1 MKLSNRKL
9 GDTGHRAKFSDII
22 CQIAE
27 EKGDLAAE
35 IRGKM
40 EYDLGEAL
48 LEWYRSH
55 QRVLPWRGRSDAYAI
70 WVAEV
75 MLQQTRVETVI
86 PYFERWMR
94 RFPNVAVLAQA
105 SEEEVLRLWEGLGYY
120 QRALN
125 LQRTARLIVEQHG
138 GELPRQVEALRR
150 LPGIGPYTAAA
161 IASFAFGMDEVALDG
176 NLKRVL
182 ARLSDLDIP
191 VNTKRAQRQLEHFAH
206 RHLPKGRSAEFNQA
220 LMDLGSEICLPD
232 RPLCETCPLQA
243 FCQAYQRGT
252 VALRPVSL
260 AKRAIPWRAQVSAV
274 ITQGTEVL
282 LKQRP
287 AKGLLG
293 GLWGFPSVFSETTEE
308 TATAASSLFKPEGL
322 LLQLNE
328 KIGEIIHAYTHF
340 RLRVEIW
347 RCSLLADPSPSFA
360 WVTLDRLS
368 EYPMG
373 KVDRQIARR
382 VQRMF

>member
-1 MKLSNRKL
+1 MENDGIEASIDNQAQSGVTL
-9 GDTGHRAKFSDII
+9 GGV
-22 CQIAE
+22 
-27 EKGDLAAE
+27 
-35 IRGKM
+35 
-40 EYDLGEAL
+40 L
-48 LEWYRSH
+48 LEWYRRH
-55 QRVLPWRGRSDAYAI
+55 QRELPWRGHSDAYAI

-94 RFPNVAVLAQA
+94 RFPNVAELAQA

-125 LQRTARLIVEQHG
+125 LHRAARLIVEQYG

-161 IASFAFGMDEVALDG
+161 IASFAFGMDEIALDG

-182 ARLSDLDIP
+182 ARLSDLEMPLD
-191 VNTKRAQRQLEHFAH
+191 KKEAQKQLERFAH
-206 RHLPKGRSAEFNQA
+206 RHLPQGRSAEFNQA

-260 AKRAIPWRAQVSAV
+260 AKGAIPWRVQISAV
-274 ITQGTEVL
+274 ITRGAEVL
-282 LKQRP
+282 LRQRP

-293 GLWGFPSVFSETTEE
+293 GLWGFPSVFLKEKEAIE
-308 TATAASSLFKPEGL
+308 MASSIFEPEGL
-322 LLQLNE
+322 LLRLE
-328 KIGEIIHAYTHF
+328 GKIGELSHAYTHF

-360 WVTLDRLS
+360 WVALDRLA

-373 KVDRQIARR
+373 KVDRQIARQL
-382 VQRMF
+382 QRMS